1 MRSVGP
7 TAGLTAFTGGT
18 GTVRPRRSV
27 AAGFSL
33 IELMI
38 AIAIVGILLLL
49 GMPSLSTAVERAK
62 LNSLAGFYLDGLRL
76 ARNGALQK
84 NGASRFVLTQ
94 NANGQY
100 DWTVD
105 WCFPTS
111 LNPCDTAGAAVWS
124 TTAAAASGDINA
136 GNLSYS
142 VFRSASSQPPTAKVS
157 VTLTDNAGNVGATLA
172 IYYNAQGW
180 VNTGVQPFLR
190 RLRFDADA
198 SFNPNAATLDVRPA
212 AIAINL
218 SGVAER
224 CDPLAAAADSR
235 ACSP

>member
-1 MRSVGP
+1 MRSIALA
-7 TAGLTAFTGGT
+7 AGLSAYVGCT
-18 GTVRPRRSV
+18 GTVRPGRSV

-33 IELMI
+33 MELMI
-38 AIAIVGILLLL
+38 AITILGILIVL

-62 LNSLAGFYLDGLRL
+62 VNSMADFYLDGLRL

-84 NGASRFVLTQ
+84 SGASRFVLTP
-94 NANGQY
+94 NANGQQ
-100 DWTVD
+100 DWNVD

-111 LNPCDTAGAAVWS
+111 VNPCDNTGTARWS
-124 TTAAAASGDINA
+124 TTTTAGSGDTNA
-136 GNLSYS
+136 ANPSFS
-142 VFRSASSQPPTAKVS
+142 VFRSASSQPPTDKVS
-157 VTLTDNAGNVGATLA
+157 TTLTPGDALT

-190 RLRFDADA
+190 QLRFDADA
-198 SFNPNAATLDVRPA
+198 SFNSDPAMPVVRPV

-218 SGVAER
+218 SGMAER
-224 CDPLAAAADSR
+224 CDPLVAAADSR